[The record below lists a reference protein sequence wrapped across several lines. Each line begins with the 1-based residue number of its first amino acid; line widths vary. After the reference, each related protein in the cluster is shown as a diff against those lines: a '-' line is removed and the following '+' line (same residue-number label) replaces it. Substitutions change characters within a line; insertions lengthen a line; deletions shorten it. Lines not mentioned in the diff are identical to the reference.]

1 MNLLSA
7 ENITKTFTGRKLF
20 SNASFYL
27 QEGEKV
33 GIVGINGTGKSTLL
47 KMLAGLEEP
56 DAGEITKANHAV
68 IRYLPQMPEFGE
80 EETVLE
86 SVLVTAHRKNQA
98 DASGEDYQMWNLES
112 KAKSMLTRL
121 GVYNFEEKTK
131 NLSGGERKRLAL
143 VAVLLTPCD
152 ILLLDEPTNHLDAD
166 MAEWLEGYL
175 KGFKGTLIMVTH
187 DRYFLDSV
195 CNRIAEID
203 KGSIY
208 SYQENYSGYLNL
220 KQERMDMA
228 VAGERKRQ
236 SILRKEIAWMQ
247 RGARA
252 RSTKQKAH
260 IKRYENLRDQSGPQ
274 FDKQVELSSVS
285 SRMGKTTV
293 ELHHI
298 SKSYGEKKLIE
309 DFSYIFLKNDRVGF
323 VGHNGCGKTTLMKI
337 IDGRVKP
344 DAGELVIGQT
354 IKIGYYSQEIEKDAS
369 AGVAYMDPSLKVIE
383 YIRNTAEYVRTEDGL
398 VSASAMLERFLFPPE
413 EQYGV
418 IGKLSGGEKRRLNL
432 LRVLME
438 APNVLILDEPTNDL
452 DITTLAILED
462 YLDNYDGI
470 VITVSH
476 DRYFLDRIA
485 KRIFAFEQG
494 IIRQYEGGY
503 TDYLAKR
510 PEDETAVGNAG
521 TETSGKKADQ
531 TENADGTE
539 NTGKKDSKATWKSG
553 RKLKFTWQ
561 EQKDYETIEDDIA
574 TLEAKL
580 EELDEKMGNCASDF
594 VKLNELTKEKIKVE
608 DELEHKMER
617 WEYLEELN
625 ARIKAQDK

>member
-1 MNLLSA
+1 MILSCS
-7 ENITKTFTGRKLF
+7 NICKSFGSDDIIK
-20 SNASFYL
+20 NASFHI
-27 QEGEKV
+27 EDHEKAA
-33 GIVGINGTGKSTLL
+33 IVGINGAGKSTLL
-47 KMLAGLEEP
+47 KIIVGELQPDSGEVVLGSGKTLGYLAQNQDLLSHRTIYEEMLDAKKSVIAMENRLRDLENSMK
-56 DAGEITKANHAV
+56 TV
-68 IRYLPQMPEFGE
+68 SGE
-80 EETVLE
+80 ELETMMNQYSRLSHEFELINGYAWKSEIVGVLKGLGFTE
-86 SVLVTAHRKNQA
+86 
-98 DASGEDYQMWNLES
+98 EEFS
-112 KAKSMLTRL
+112 KQIST
-121 GVYNFEEKTK
+121 
-131 NLSGGERKRLAL
+131 LSGGQKTRVSLGKL
-143 VAVLLTPCD
+143 LLTNPD
-152 ILLLDEPTNHLDAD
+152 IILLDEPTNHLDMSSIA
-166 MAEWLEGYL
+166 WLETYL
-175 KGFKGTLIMVTH
+175 LNYRGAVLIVAH

-494 IIRQYEGGY
+494 NIRQYEGGY
-503 TDYLAKR
+503 TDYLEKVKPIAKQQWEMQAQR
-510 PEDETAVGNAG
+510 LP
-521 TETSGKKADQ
+521 
-531 TENADGTE
+531 
-539 NTGKKDSKATWKSG
+539 G
-553 RKLKFTWQ
+553 RKQTRRKTQ
-561 EQKDYETIEDDIA
+561 MPQRMPK
-574 TLEAKL
+574 
-580 EELDEKMGNCASDF
+580 
-594 VKLNELTKEKIKVE
+594 
-608 DELEHKMER
+608 R
-617 WEYLEELN
+617 
-625 ARIKAQDK
+625 RIPGRPGRAAGS

>member
-166 MAEWLEGYL
+166 MAEWLGGDL

-208 SYQENYSGYLNL
+208 SF
-220 KQERMDMA
+220 R
-228 VAGERKRQ
+228 
-236 SILRKEIAWMQ
+236 
-247 RGARA
+247 
-252 RSTKQKAH
+252 
-260 IKRYENLRDQSGPQ
+260 
-274 FDKQVELSSVS
+274 
-285 SRMGKTTV
+285 
-293 ELHHI
+293 
-298 SKSYGEKKLIE
+298 
-309 DFSYIFLKNDRVGF
+309 
-323 VGHNGCGKTTLMKI
+323 KI
-337 IDGRVKP
+337 IP
-344 DAGELVIGQT
+344 VI
-354 IKIGYYSQEIEKDAS
+354 
-369 AGVAYMDPSLKVIE
+369 
-383 YIRNTAEYVRTEDGL
+383 
-398 VSASAMLERFLFPPE
+398 
-413 EQYGV
+413 
-418 IGKLSGGEKRRLNL
+418 
-432 LRVLME
+432 
-438 APNVLILDEPTNDL
+438 
-452 DITTLAILED
+452 
-462 YLDNYDGI
+462 
-470 VITVSH
+470 
-476 DRYFLDRIA
+476 
-485 KRIFAFEQG
+485 
-494 IIRQYEGGY
+494 
-503 TDYLAKR
+503 
-510 PEDETAVGNAG
+510 
-521 TETSGKKADQ
+521 
-531 TENADGTE
+531 
-539 NTGKKDSKATWKSG
+539 
-553 RKLKFTWQ
+553 
-561 EQKDYETIEDDIA
+561 
-574 TLEAKL
+574 
-580 EELDEKMGNCASDF
+580 
-594 VKLNELTKEKIKVE
+594 
-608 DELEHKMER
+608 
-617 WEYLEELN
+617 
-625 ARIKAQDK
+625 

>member
-86 SVLVTAHRKNQA
+86 SVLLTAHRKNQA

-166 MAEWLEGYL
+166 MAEWLGGYL

-228 VAGERKRQ
+228 G
-236 SILRKEIAWMQ
+236 
-247 RGARA
+247 G
-252 RSTKQKAH
+252 
-260 IKRYENLRDQSGPQ
+260 G
-274 FDKQVELSSVS
+274 
-285 SRMGKTTV
+285 G
-293 ELHHI
+293 
-298 SKSYGEKKLIE
+298 
-309 DFSYIFLKNDRVGF
+309 
-323 VGHNGCGKTTLMKI
+323 
-337 IDGRVKP
+337 
-344 DAGELVIGQT
+344 GELPGNGSGSPSFARRSPGCSGAQGQ
-354 IKIGYYSQEIEKDAS
+354 GL
-369 AGVAYMDPSLKVIE
+369 PSRKPI
-383 YIRNTAEYVRTEDGL
+383 
-398 VSASAMLERFLFPPE
+398 S
-413 EQYGV
+413 
-418 IGKLSGGEKRRLNL
+418 
-432 LRVLME
+432 
-438 APNVLILDEPTNDL
+438 NVMR
-452 DITTLAILED
+452 ILE
-462 YLDNYDGI
+462 
-470 VITVSH
+470 
-476 DRYFLDRIA
+476 
-485 KRIFAFEQG
+485 
-494 IIRQYEGGY
+494 
-503 TDYLAKR
+503 
-510 PEDETAVGNAG
+510 
-521 TETSGKKADQ
+521 TSRDH
-531 TENADGTE
+531 
-539 NTGKKDSKATWKSG
+539 SLIS
-553 RKLKFTWQ
+553 
-561 EQKDYETIEDDIA
+561 
-574 TLEAKL
+574 
-580 EELDEKMGNCASDF
+580 
-594 VKLNELTKEKIKVE
+594 
-608 DELEHKMER
+608 R
-617 WEYLEELN
+617 WN
-625 ARIKAQDK
+625 